1 MPLSGGERFD
11 GHLMGVFRI
20 QELLGPLLSEHASL
34 GCSIVLFGGEE
45 IIASSADT
53 NRQYLTKWLQET
65 EVEIRNITWRIRVWP
80 RLEPV
85 AIMRSSLSEMTLGA
99 GFLLALLMSIK
110 VRLAQMARLRTE
122 EVGSANQERRGR
134 VSE

>member
-1 MPLSGGERFD
+1 
-11 GHLMGVFRI
+11 
-20 QELLGPLLSEHASL
+20 
-34 GCSIVLFGGEE
+34 
-45 IIASSADT
+45 
-53 NRQYLTKWLQET
+53 
-65 EVEIRNITWRIRVWP
+65 
-80 RLEPV
+80 
-85 AIMRSSLSEMTLGA
+85 MRSSLSEMTLGA